1 MSVDVLLYA
10 VRLTEWE
17 VGRGATMH
25 QRSLAD
31 DAERCT
37 AVRPKGGLRYN
48 VPVYAQ
54 VRRIASLAVYTLC
67 VP

>member
-17 VGRGATMH
+17 VGRGATKH

-31 DAERCT
+31 DAERCI

-48 VPVYAQ
+48 VEST
-54 VRRIASLAVYTLC
+54 RRTTA
-67 VP
+67 